1 VTLQNGSGGYTGS
14 EDTYIYQYASTTNY
28 CTSEPLKV
36 GYKQQYGALVRFD
49 LSGIPVGSTVTQAR
63 LEVYAT
69 GWDGTDMTIEA
80 YRILRSTTYCAAT
93 WERAQVGNAWGTAG
107 CNNTGSDRSGVAESS
122 VTTSGISAWYSFG
135 LTSLVQGWVDGSVV
149 NNGVLLRG
157 ASSLS
162 TSSFDFASN
171 HHGTVSWRPK
181 LVVTYRSSGGSSSL
195 RFSPARSPDRVA
207 LFAEPGGRHYPQG
220 Y

>member
-1 VTLQNGSGGYTGS
+1 LTLQNGSGGYTGS
-14 EDTYIYQYASTTNY
+14 EDTYIYQYATTTNY

-36 GYKQQYGALVRFD
+36 GYKQQYGTLVRFD
-49 LSGIPVGSTVTQAR
+49 LSGIPAGSTVTQAR

-69 GWDGTDMTIEA
+69 GWDGTNMTIEA

-107 CNNTGSDRSGVAESS
+107 CNNTVSDRSGVAESS
-122 VTTSGISAWYSFG
+122 VTTSGISDWYSFG

-149 NNGVLLRG
+149 NKGLLLRG

-162 TSSFDFASN
+162 TSSFNLASN
-171 HHGTVSWRPK
+171 HHGTASWRPK
-181 LVVTYRSSGGSSSL
+181 LVVTYRSAGGSSSP
-195 RFSPARSPDRVA
+195 RSGPPHSPDNYA
-207 LFAEPGGRHYPQG
+207 LSAKRGGRHYPEG